1 MCRETESAPQSIIL
15 DIRDTYLATKDVVAF
30 IGSRVPEYR
39 SSKIVPS
46 QPKDNICFM
55 VDAKFLEE
63 WKDVLSDDLGVW
75 SPNGTKNAI
84 LRQNISR

>member
-1 MCRETESAPQSIIL
+1 MCPIF

-30 IGSRVPEYR
+30 IGSGVPEYR

-46 QPKDNICFM
+46 QLKDNICFM

-63 WKDVLSDDLGVW
+63 WKDVLSDDLGVLCME
-75 SPNGTKNAI
+75 PQRHKNAI